1 MKKQYVV
8 FGLGKFG
15 KSVALE
21 LESLGCEVVA
31 VDNCMEKVQKIADEV
46 SFAMCADIEDPEV
59 IQSLGARNLDGA
71 VVAVAE
77 SLETSIMATIL
88 SKEMGIPYVLAKAQ
102 SDLHATIL
110 KKVGADM
117 IIFPEKEMG
126 RRVARNL
133 MSGNFADWI
142 ELSPDY
148 SLVELEMPDSWVGKR
163 LIDLQVREKFG
174 INVVGI
180 IENGMIDVTID
191 PESIMKEKTIV
202 ILIGSTK
209 ALQNF
214 KKE

>member
-1 MKKQYVV
+1 MKKQYAV

-15 KSVALE
+15 ESVALE

-31 VDNCMEKVQKIADEV
+31 VDKSMEKVQDIADAV
-46 SFAMCADIEDPEV
+46 SYAMCADIEDPEV
-59 IQSLGARNLDGA
+59 MKSLGARNLDGA
-71 VVAVAE
+71 VIAVSE

-102 SDLHATIL
+102 NDLHATIL
-110 KKVGADM
+110 RKVGADA
-117 IIFPEKEMG
+117 IIHPEKEMG
-126 RRVARNL
+126 HRIAKNL

-148 SLVELEMPDSWVGKR
+148 SLLEMEIPTSWVGKR

-180 IENGMIDVTID
+180 VENGVMDVTID
-191 PESIMKEKTIV
+191 PENILKEKSIV
-202 ILIGSTK
+202 ILIGSNK
-209 ALQNF
+209 LLQNF